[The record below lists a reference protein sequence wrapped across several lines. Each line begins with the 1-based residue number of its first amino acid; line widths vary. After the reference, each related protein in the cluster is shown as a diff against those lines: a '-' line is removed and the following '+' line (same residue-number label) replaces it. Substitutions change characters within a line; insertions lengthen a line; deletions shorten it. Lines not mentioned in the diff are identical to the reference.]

1 MIRVLV
7 KRIICGILV
16 HVILSVIKHVK
27 IGEYL
32 DVKGSSCEKWLIG
45 KLVLQYEIG
54 ILNATET
61 SLDDKTVTYRK
72 NNCLILYSQN
82 FIGSYMLVVNSRHL
96 CYLLFLL

>member
-32 DVKGSSCEKWLIG
+32 DVKGSSCEK
-45 KLVLQYEIG
+45 
-54 ILNATET
+54 
-61 SLDDKTVTYRK
+61 
-72 NNCLILYSQN
+72 
-82 FIGSYMLVVNSRHL
+82 
-96 CYLLFLL
+96 